1 MGDRSPDRMRALR
14 RATLALLIEAVKEIV
29 PAFGPIQAAWEAYR
43 DALRPE
49 DLPDRV
55 REMLQNM
62 RRDYQKLL
70 EPELR
75 AQAGDTVAIALRE
88 AIGIL
93 DEQRAFAGGAGRR
106 SRAGPPEGRPPDAG
120 AGRPSAGAPG
130 RARAVP
136 GGADDRGLLPRPP
149 EPPGRAGPRG
159 HPGAAGAAA
168 PHRGAGGAAD
178 GRAGPAAVA
187 GGVGGAPARHP
198 SPPRPVDP
206 REPPGG
212 PAGSLPPG
220 GIHRE
225 GPPRAGRGNRGRPE
239 GPGFPS
245 KPGLGPLG
253 PRRRGQDPDGGGDR
267 PGPGGGRLAG
277 RASCLRSLWRSGPR
291 IFPSGAGPT
300 GLPC

>member
-1 MGDRSPDRMRALR
+1 MGDRSPDRMRALG
-14 RATLALLIEAVKEIV
+14 RAALALLIEAVKELV

-62 RRDYQKLL
+62 SQDYRQLL

-93 DEQRAFAGGAGRR
+93 DE
-106 SRAGPPEGRPPDAG
+106 
-120 AGRPSAGAPG
+120 
-130 RARAVP
+130 
-136 GGADDRGLLPRPP
+136 RGLSP
-149 EPPGRAGPRG
+149 EELAAEAGLDPQKAARRTRERA
-159 HPGAAGAAA
+159 A
-168 PHRGAGGAAD
+168 HRLERLD
-178 GRAGPAAVA
+178 E
-187 GGVGGAPARHP
+187 PARSLAERMIEDYYRVLLSHRDALAYVGIP
-198 SPPRPVDP
+198 ALQELLRRTEGLAARLMAALDLQRWREAWAALLPVVRPL
-206 REPPGG
+206 PGPLTPENLLEALRAPYRLVEFTG
-212 PAGSLPPG
+212 KA
-220 GIHRE
+220 HR
-225 GPPRAGRGNRGRPE
+225 ALQRGNRGRPE

-253 PRRRGQDPDGGGDR
+253 PRRRGEDPDGGGDR

-277 RASCLRSLWRSGPR
+277 RLRAFPSPRRSGPR

-300 GLPC
+300 GPPC